1 MRGIRAI
8 YLTMSASIAAFP
20 PFTAVALA
28 ARGFDAAAIGLVT
41 AGQAAALMLA
51 VPIWG
56 HLGDVTLGRRAAL
69 FASALG
75 GAIVIGAAGLPLPAV
90 AFAVLVI
97 VFALMQAAW
106 ALLADALAL
115 NAVRG
120 QAGAYGRVRLLASL
134 GFAIPVGAVGFIY
147 DRTGYGPAAFL
158 CAAAAL
164 GLAAAA
170 RGAPDIAR
178 ADLAVIGRRGPARSD
193 GRRHGGSFIVA
204 LRAQPRLWGLIAVAL
219 ACHAAISAGFTYL
232 PLRITDLG
240 GQPSDVALSWSIGA
254 FTEIP
259 TMLASAAIVAR
270 LGLRGTVAASA
281 LGYAGCLLAWSVAPT
296 PLAIVAVRAA
306 SGFCFAGVTVG
317 LVLTASA
324 LLPRRLQATGQALYQ
339 LVAFGLAAVVAN
351 GAGGLLYTAL
361 GPTVFF
367 TIAGGVAV
375 LGAGLA
381 MRFIPTRAAI
391 ATIAAAIQVD
401 DGGRAR
407 PDEVAPAADVQLAA
421 GAGLVADGEDGDES
435 PADDAGAGDA
445 APAARAGGAAVAPA
459 ASAAMGGSPE
469 PADAAGGAGVAPVAE
484 SAAPAPVAAG
494 AEAR

>member
-1 MRGIRAI
+1 M
-8 YLTMSASIAAFP
+8 AAFL

-41 AGQAAALMLA
+41 AGQAAALMVA

-56 HLGDVTLGRRAAL
+56 HLGDVTLGRRVAL
-69 FASALG
+69 LASAVG

-97 VFALMQAAW
+97 SFALMQAAW
-106 ALLADALAL
+106 PLLADALAL

-120 QAGAYGRVRLLASL
+120 HAGAYGRVRLLASL
-134 GFAIPVGAVGFIY
+134 GFATAVGAVGFIY
-147 DRTGYGPAAFL
+147 DRTGYGPACFL
-158 CAAAAL
+158 SAAAAL

-178 ADLAVIGRRGPARSD
+178 ADLSAIGRTSPARTG
-193 GRRHGGSFIVA
+193 GRRRGGSFAVA
-204 LRAQPRLWGLIAVAL
+204 LRAQPRLWGVIVVAL

-270 LGLRGTVAASA
+270 LGLRGTVAVSA
-281 LGYAGCLLAWSVAPT
+281 LGYAGCLLAWAVAPT
-296 PLAIVAVRAA
+296 PIAIIAIRAA

-339 LVAFGLAAVVAN
+339 LVAFGLAAAIAN

-361 GPTVFF
+361 GPAVFF
-367 TIAGGVAV
+367 AIAGCVAA
-375 LGAGLA
+375 LGAALA
-381 MRFIPTRAAI
+381 IVFIPTRA
-391 ATIAAAIQVD
+391 TIAAITAAVQAD
-401 DGGRAR
+401 DGARAR

-421 GAGLVADGEDGDES
+421 GAGLVADDDGSDES
-435 PADDAGAGDA
+435 PEPNAGIADESPSL
-445 APAARAGGAAVAPA
+445 PAAT
-459 ASAAMGGSPE
+459 
-469 PADAAGGAGVAPVAE
+469 AGGAGAVPDAAADAAVTVPASASAAGSAAG
-484 SAAPAPVAAG
+484 SAAPGPMATG

>member
-1 MRGIRAI
+1 M
-8 YLTMSASIAAFP
+8 AAFL

-41 AGQAAALMLA
+41 AGQAAALMIA

-69 FASALG
+69 VASAVG
-75 GAIVIGAAGLPLPAV
+75 GAIVMGVAGLPLPAV
-90 AFAVLVI
+90 AFAALVI
-97 VFALMQAAW
+97 VFSLMQAAW

-134 GFAIPVGAVGFIY
+134 GFAVPVGAVGFIY

-164 GLAAAA
+164 GLAVAA

-178 ADLAVIGRRGPARSD
+178 ADLAVIGRKGPARPG
-193 GRRHGGSFIVA
+193 GRRRGGSFAVA

-281 LGYAGCLLAWSVAPT
+281 IGYAGCLLAWAVAPT
-296 PLAIVAVRAA
+296 PVAIIAIRAA

-339 LVAFGLAAVVAN
+339 LIAFGLAAALAN
-351 GAGGLLYTAL
+351 AAGGLLYTAL
-361 GPTVFF
+361 GPAVFF
-367 TIAGGVAV
+367 AIAAGVAV

-381 MRFIPTRAAI
+381 VAFIPTRA
-391 ATIAAAIQVD
+391 TIAAIAASIQAD

-407 PDEVAPAADVQLAA
+407 PEEIAPAADVQLAA
-421 GAGLVADGEDGDES
+421 GAGLSADAEDADEAPSADAASDEGE
-435 PADDAGAGDA
+435 PAGHCAEGAGD
-445 APAARAGGAAVAPA
+445 RW
-459 ASAAMGGSPE
+459 
-469 PADAAGGAGVAPVAE
+469 
-484 SAAPAPVAAG
+484 
-494 AEAR
+494 